1 MTLQKIF
8 IPWLNEATQEGKT
21 STKSKQKESETSPC
35 WLWAVPQNP
44 QAKQADRYKG
54 PTTGECRLHD
64 YGFSLLSPCEWY
76 MLMGVASFSKFLTMQ
91 DFHLHCFLAH
101 LNRVP
106 CQCCECFSQ
115 FLARSWN
122 QLDSSQETDCQ
133 IPCVHGLILAQLPI
147 IGRVCALTKRM
158 GWGPIKLEISKLAM

>member
-1 MTLQKIF
+1 MAEWANPGGENKYQEQAKRVRY
-8 IPWLNEATQEGKT
+8 IPMLTVVSATE
-21 STKSKQKESETSPC
+21 P
-35 WLWAVPQNP
+35 P
-44 QAKQADRYKG
+44 QAKQADTYKG

-76 MLMGVASFSKFLTMQ
+76 ILKSVASFSKFLTIQ

-101 LNRVP
+101 LNTVP

-122 QLDSSQETDCQ
+122 QLDSSQESDCQ
-133 IPCVHGLILAQLPI
+133 IPCVHGLILAQLPM
-147 IGRVCALTKRM
+147 IGWVCTLTNRM
-158 GWGPIKLEISKLAM
+158 GLGRIKLEISKLAM